1 LTAAGITLGYDAG
14 PGTIRGRAKFMTGE
28 GYLHFSSYYSNV
40 SMDKETGNLS
50 GYAFSDDL
58 GWIDFGQSDN
68 PSGPVNV
75 NLTTGSVSGKA
86 YVITS
91 GSYVD
96 FTSYGSNVKVD
107 LSTGV
112 FSGYAWSEDA
122 GWVDFSDTGVY
133 FPNNTI
139 TTYASDQ
146 DLILDPEGNGITRI
160 IGKLGVSDTQNS
172 TYIASLNNLSTST
185 AADGLLI
192 ALGTDSTRGTG
203 NVYIGFAYSGSTVA
217 GRIVGNGAAVTYE
230 TTGADYAE
238 YFLAEDIDNKPEPG
252 DIVSISK
259 IKSQGVKK
267 AVSPEKAIGVI
278 SDAAGFIGNGPICD
292 IDDENCDENYK
303 GTNVIVGISGQIYTK
318 VSTENGSIS
327 LGDPLT
333 TSDMPGV
340 AVKAIKSGNIIG
352 HAMEIY
358 TEEDPTIVGKIKIY
372 VNPGWYDINA
382 VQEMLTDV
390 DIEESTES
398 TESVSPEE
406 NATGIMAQMQQ
417 MFEEFK
423 TLLTTLGMVSHTD
436 EDGRNYLSIDSDVNM
451 AANLSVLGKTTTSD
465 LTVTGNIQAGMI
477 KIDTIENS
485 INVLGIPCY
494 NPETGETNEECTETS
509 DQTLYLQRT
518 LSGNLDVF
526 NGKLVIEPNG
536 MMKLDGSIEVS
547 GTVKAQDVQTKQIVI
562 DSPEVASAS
571 AGKATIPQGE
581 TSITITTT
589 AVTDNS
595 LIMVTP
601 ERPVAIGSKYLE
613 DGKFEITL
621 KEPEG
626 SDLQVSWF
634 ILKNNIIGQNY
645 DNTGETHQN

>member
-1 LTAAGITLGYDAG
+1 
-14 PGTIRGRAKFMTGE
+14 MTGE
-28 GYLHFSSYYSNV
+28 GYLYFNSYNSNV
-40 SMDKETGNLS
+40 SINKETGNLS

-96 FTSYGSNVKVD
+96 FTNYESNVSVD

-122 GWVDFSDTGVY
+122 GWIDFSDTGVY
-133 FPNNTI
+133 FSNNTI

-160 IGKLGVSDTQNS
+160 SGKLDISDIQNS
-172 TYIASLNNLSTST
+172 TYVARLSNLSTST

-192 ALGTDSTRGTG
+192 SLGTDSTRGTG
-203 NVYIGFAYSGSTVA
+203 NVYVGFAYSGSTVS
-217 GRIVGNGAAVTYE
+217 GRIVGNGTAVTYE

-238 YFLAEDIDNKPEPG
+238 YFLAEDINNKPEPG

-259 IKSQGVKK
+259 IKSQGVTK

-292 IDDENCDENYK
+292 INDENCGENYK
-303 GTNVIVGISGQIYTK
+303 ETNVVVGISGQIYTK
-318 VSTENGSIS
+318 VSTKNGPIS

-333 TSDMPGV
+333 TSDIPGV
-340 AVKAIKSGNIIG
+340 AVKAIKTGNIIG
-352 HAMEIY
+352 HAMQTYAEQ
-358 TEEDPTIVGKIKIY
+358 DPSIIGNIKVY
-372 VNPGWYDINA
+372 VNPSWYDINA
-382 VQEMLTDV
+382 IQEMLADIDV
-390 DIEESTES
+390 NESTES
-398 TESVSPEE
+398 TEFIPLEE
-406 NATGIMAQMQQ
+406 GSAGILAQIQEI
-417 MFEEFK
+417 FEEFK
-423 TLLTTLGMVSHTD
+423 ALLATLGMVAHTD
-436 EDGRNYLSIDSDVNM
+436 ENGRNYLSIDSDVNM
-451 AANLSVLGKTTTSD
+451 AANLNVLGKTTTSD
-465 LTVTGNIQAGMI
+465 LTVTGNVQAGMI
-477 KIDTIENS
+477 EIDTIENS

-494 NPETGETNEECTETS
+494 NPETGETNEECAEMS
-509 DQTLYLQRT
+509 DQTLYLQKT

-536 MMKLDGSIEVS
+536 TAKLDGSLEVS

-562 DSPEVASAS
+562 DSPEIASAS
-571 AGKATIPQGE
+571 AGRALIPQGE

-589 AVTDNS
+589 AVNDKS
-595 LIMVTP
+595 LIMITP
-601 ERPVAIGSKYLE
+601 EKPVIIGSKYLE

-621 KEPEG
+621 KEPEN

-634 ILKNNIIGQNY
+634 ILENNVNNVPQTY
-645 DNTGETHQN
+645 